1 MTDLHTHILPGMDDG
16 AQTPEQSI
24 AMLREQS
31 RQGVETVALT
41 PHFYRNNE
49 RPSAFLTRRAEAWQ
63 ALQNALTELPKTER
77 ECLPRLI
84 LGAEVA
90 YVPGMWEWPE
100 ISELC
105 YENTKVL
112 LLELPMTGWNEEI
125 FRQIYSF
132 ISHTGITP
140 MIAHAE
146 RYLWNKQFW
155 RLTEMQLPLQV
166 SASALLSFYGR
177 KKACRILD
185 EQDGILISDCHNM
198 DSRPPN
204 MDQAM
209 QWLRQKKGES
219 VARACEKNTDWA
231 LTDL

>member
-31 RQGVETVALT
+31 RQGVKTVALT
-41 PHFYRNNE
+41 PHFYRSNE
-49 RPSAFLTRRAEAWQ
+49 RPGTFLERRSEAWQ
-63 ALQNALTELPKTER
+63 TLQNALAELPETER

-90 YVPGMWEWPE
+90 YAPGMWEWAE
-100 ISELC
+100 IAELC
-105 YENTKVL
+105 YENTNVL
-112 LLELPMTGWNEEI
+112 LLELPMAGWNQEM

-132 ISHTGITP
+132 ISRTGITP

-155 RLTEMQLPLQV
+155 RLTEMQLPMQL
-166 SASALLSFYGR
+166 SAAALLRFYGR
-177 KKACRILD
+177 KWACRILE
-185 EQDGILISDCHNM
+185 EQGGILISDCHNM

-204 MDQAM
+204 MGQAI
-209 QWLRQKKGES
+209 QWLWQKKGEQ
-219 VARACEKNTDWA
+219 AACTCEKNTDRA
-231 LTDL
+231 LADL